1 MEIRF
6 VFKSPSGKPRVHSKR
21 LPVVVGRCDAEDVR
35 LRIPIDSVSRKHCE
49 FYFDDESGSVCLRDL
64 GSTNGTIVN
73 GHEIEANAAVVV
85 EPGSSV
91 KLGTVVFRVD
101 FKPSR
106 HDPDADTIG
115 IDEASVPPA
124 AAQAPPQS
132 PTEPLPER
140 GDNDDAKDEAPEPEL
155 EGDAETSPA
164 GGFAFLGVGG
174 SEPDEDDA
182 EEEPEDDGPPAA
194 ADGNLEDFFKGLK

>member
-6 VFKSPSGKPRVHSKR
+6 LFKSTSGKPRVHTKR

-49 FYFDDESGSVCLRDL
+49 FFFDDKSGSVCLRDL
-64 GSTNGTIVN
+64 GSTNGTLLN
-73 GHEIEANAAVVV
+73 GEELAAQAAVAV

-91 KLGTVVFRVD
+91 KLGTVIFRVE
-101 FKPSR
+101 FTPAR

-124 AAQAPPQS
+124 SAHAA
-132 PTEPLPER
+132 TEPLPPR
-140 GDNDDAKDEAPEPEL
+140 GEDDEVDEEPEL
-155 EGDAETSPA
+155 EGDDETSPA
-164 GGFAFLGVGG
+164 AGAFAFLGAPG
-174 SEPDEDDA
+174 SESADDDED
-182 EEEPEDDGPPAA
+182 EEPEDDGPAA
-194 ADGNLEDFFKGLK
+194 ADDGNLEDFFKGLK